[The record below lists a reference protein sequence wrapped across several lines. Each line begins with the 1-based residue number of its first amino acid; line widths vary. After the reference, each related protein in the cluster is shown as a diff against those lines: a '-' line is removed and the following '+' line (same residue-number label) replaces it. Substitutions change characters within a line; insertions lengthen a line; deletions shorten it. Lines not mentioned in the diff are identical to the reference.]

1 MRESIVER
9 VRETAA
15 YIIERGATVRK
26 AAQAMGVSKSTVHTD
41 MTVRLKMLD
50 ISAYRSVKAILDK
63 NREERHIRGGEST
76 REKYCKMR

>member
-1 MRESIVER
+1 MRQSIVER

-76 REKYCKMR
+76 REKYSKMR